1 MAKVAT
7 CAMGEASDPIASSRY
22 IRMLSRPSVTRRMA
36 DTNQAGEPAAP

>member
-7 CAMGEASDPIASSRY
+7 CAMGEASNPIKSSRY
-22 IRMLSRPSVTRRMA
+22 IRVLSRPAITRRMT